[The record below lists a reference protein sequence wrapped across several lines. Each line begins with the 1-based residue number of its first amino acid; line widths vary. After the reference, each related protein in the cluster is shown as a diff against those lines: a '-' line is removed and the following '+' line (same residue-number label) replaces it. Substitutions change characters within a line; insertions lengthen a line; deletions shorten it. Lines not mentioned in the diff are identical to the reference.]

1 MHVRTMQAIVFS
13 IAASIFVAGYAHA
26 ADNKAPTLGFVD
38 VQKVFYECEE
48 AKKSTADL
56 RAEGEKLQAQL
67 QRMLERRL
75 LTDDQ
80 RKEAE
85 TIDAIDKPTDAQ
97 KQRLAELTAEAKKYE
112 DELKDLQQKPES
124 SLDDKQKERLNELT
138 TRGRQATQKIQEL
151 NDTYAKQLNDKN
163 QDMSTKIQEKIKNAI
178 ADVAKAKGLNAVVD
192 KQVILYGGLDITDD
206 VMKIVNKQ

>member
-1 MHVRTMQAIVFS
+1 MHVRTMPAIVLAV
-13 IAASIFVAGYAHA
+13 AASILVAGYAHA
-26 ADNKAPTLGFVD
+26 ADNKALTIGFVD

-85 TIDAIDKPTDAQ
+85 AIDAIDKPTDAQ

-163 QDMSTKIQEKIKNAI
+163 QDMSTKIQERIKNAI
-178 ADVAKAKGLNAVVD
+178 GDVARNKGLTAVVD
-192 KQVILYGGLDITDD
+192 KQVILYGGLDVTED